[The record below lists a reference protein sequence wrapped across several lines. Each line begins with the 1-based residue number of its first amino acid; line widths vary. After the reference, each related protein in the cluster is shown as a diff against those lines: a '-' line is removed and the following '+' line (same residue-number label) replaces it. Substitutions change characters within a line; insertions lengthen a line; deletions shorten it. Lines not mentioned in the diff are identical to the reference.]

1 MNLKAK
7 LLVAFLAMS
16 LLPLALI
23 AWITVDH
30 SSTALSEQAFAQ
42 LESIREI
49 KKTLLD
55 QFFSEWRGNMDM
67 LIDSVVS
74 LKNAAIDKMTIVQEM
89 KKAQVEEYF
98 QQGINDIT
106 TLANNTS
113 LAKAVG
119 DFAMVVDKEGKV
131 DETLYEFTE
140 KVKYQNNLAQFKE
153 SGGYDDL
160 LLISKEGVVVY
171 TVNRHADLGQDLAAE
186 KNREHPLSRCFYSAL
201 ESVTV
206 QDLEPYAPDENDL
219 RGFFA
224 APILKGKMFLG
235 VVAVKFTKEPLN
247 RIVQRRKGMGSTG
260 ETYLVG
266 KRNDEIRYRSDQ
278 AVKTGV
284 IGDLVVEIAA
294 KKALSRESGV
304 LLDMDQTDTL
314 EIVRYDPLEIPGLQ
328 WGIMTTIAVE
338 EAIAP
343 KMEGETDDYFT
354 RFTSQYGY
362 SDLFLIHPTGM
373 LSYSVKHKAD
383 YRTNLNTGLYAD
395 TGLGLVFR
403 QVLNSKS
410 FHFADFR
417 PYPPSDNALAAFMA
431 VPVMSDK
438 NKVDL
443 VVAVQIPTD
452 VINGVMQE
460 RSGMGDTGETYL
472 VGQDRQLLS
481 DSMANS
487 NRGQVAV
494 LPTDSQSDQI
504 RTVAVEKALA
514 GETGKMIISDYAGK
528 EVLSAYTPLNVWD
541 TSWALIAEIET
552 SEAFASVRT
561 LTNLMI
567 GISVVTCLFIVF
579 VSVIVAGYIVTP
591 VQQVAL
597 FIKNMAK
604 GDFSRSFSGKDAE
617 RKDEIGTL
625 ATAMMNMQVRIRE
638 VVAQVK
644 EVAQDVSTGSVELRV
659 SAANMSKGASQQA
672 AAVEQMSS
680 SLQEIGAASKQNAE
694 NASYTEKI
702 AQETSQ
708 NARESQQI
716 VDETVKAMAE
726 VAQKIRIIERIVGQ
740 TRLLS
745 LNATIEASRAQEH
758 GKAFAVVAQ
767 EVRRLSDTTQKSA
780 EEITRL
786 ARSSLSVS
794 ERAGEMSARL
804 VPLIQQTTNLVR
816 EIRAASDEQRSG
828 MTQVNQGMQQLD
840 QVTQQNVSMAQVLAA
855 TAENLTEQAH
865 HLQNIVAFFQI
876 ETPNGRDD
884 RDEHPDCV

>member
-7 LLVAFLAMS
+7 LLAAFLAMS

-23 AWITVDH
+23 AWITVEH

-42 LESIREI
+42 LESVREI
-49 KKTLLD
+49 KKTLLA
-55 QFFSEWRGNMDM
+55 QLFSEWRGNMDM
-67 LIDSVVS
+67 LIDSVGS

-131 DETLYEFTE
+131 DESLYEFTE

-171 TVNRHADLGQDLAAE
+171 TVNRRADLGQDLAAE
-186 KNREHPLSRCFYSAL
+186 QNREHPLSRCFHNAL
-201 ESVTV
+201 EGVTV
-206 QDLEPYAPDENDL
+206 QDLEPYAPDENEM

-224 APILKGKMFLG
+224 APILKGELFLG
-235 VVAVKFTKEPLN
+235 VVAVEFTKEPLN

-278 AVKTGV
+278 VMKPGA
-284 IGDLVVEIAA
+284 IGDLVVEVAA
-294 KKALSRESGV
+294 NKALSRESGV
-304 LLDMDQTDTL
+304 LLDMNQTDTL

-343 KMEGETDDYFT
+343 KMEGAAGDYFT
-354 RFTSQYGY
+354 RFIEQYGY
-362 SDLFLIHPTGM
+362 RDLFLIHSTGVV
-373 LSYSVKHKAD
+373 SYSVKHNAD
-383 YRTNLNTGLYAD
+383 YRTNLNTGVYAD
-395 TGLGLVFR
+395 TGLGIVFR
-403 QVLNSKS
+403 QTLNTTS
-410 FHFADFR
+410 FRFADFR
-417 PYPPSDNALAAFMA
+417 PYPPSDNAPAAFMA
-431 VPVMSDK
+431 APIMSDK

-443 VVAVQIPTD
+443 VVAVQIPMD
-452 VINGVMQE
+452 IINLVMQE
-460 RSGMGDTGETYL
+460 RTGMGNSGETYL
-472 VGQDRQLLS
+472 VGQDQQLRS
-481 DSMANS
+481 DSMAHS
-487 NRGQVAV
+487 DAGQGAVA
-494 LPTDSQSDQI
+494 PADSQSGQI

-514 GETGKMIISDYAGK
+514 GETGKMIVMDYAGK
-528 EVLSAYTPLNVWD
+528 EVLSAYAPLNVWD
-541 TSWALIAEIET
+541 TSWALIAEIDT
-552 SEAFASVRT
+552 SEAFAPVRT
-561 LTNLMI
+561 LTTLMI
-567 GISVVTCLFIVF
+567 WISVVICLLIVV
-579 VSVIVAGYIVTP
+579 VSVVVAGYIVNP
-591 VQQVAL
+591 IQQVVV
-597 FIKNMAK
+597 FIKNMAN
-604 GDFSRSFSGKDAE
+604 GDFSRSLAGKGAE

-625 ATAMMNMQVRIRE
+625 AAAMMNMQGRIRE

-644 EVAQDVSTGSVELRV
+644 EVARDVATGSVQLRA
-659 SAANMSKGASQQA
+659 SAENMSRGASQQA
-672 AAVEQMSS
+672 SAVEQISAS
-680 SLQEIGAASKQNAE
+680 VQEIDAASRHNAE

-716 VDETVKAMAE
+716 VNETVKAMAE
-726 VAQKIRIIERIVGQ
+726 IAKKIRIIERIVGQ

-758 GKAFAVVAQ
+758 GRAFAVVAQ

-780 EEITRL
+780 EEIMRL
-786 ARSSLSVS
+786 TRSSLSVS

-804 VPLIQQTTNLVR
+804 VPLIQQTTELVQ
-816 EIRAASDEQRSG
+816 EIRAASEEQRSG
-828 MTQVNQGMQQLD
+828 VTQVNQGMQQLD
-840 QVTQQNVSMAQVLAA
+840 QVTQQNVTTAQVLAA
-855 TAENLTEQAH
+855 TAENLAEQAH
-865 HLQNIVAFFQI
+865 HLQDMVAFFQI
-876 ETPNGRDD
+876 ETSDGADD
-884 RDEHPDCV
+884 RKNHSD